1 MSFISSGQRSYAYLT
16 DGDGF
21 PTNIKYNYWKRYY
34 SDFTDFQ
41 LASRFGVRS
50 IALETVDSGEYFS
63 MHSTKGNFGWSGRD
77 GANNPNS
84 WNNARDGGF
93 QKGAINFIPL
103 TPKEAIQ
110 VYWNYRGVQC
120 SYSPSTINVNAQGAK
135 ARTTPAT
142 ICDAGNTINQ
152 IAPPYTRI
160 WQATTGN
167 SAVAIPSNSTG
178 SDRVIWRTGRRGG
191 SYYARASARCS
202 QRVFVP
208 YNNLIRMGKRGAVYD
223 YGFETL
229 FDSDV
234 FVSTAQDDEVI
245 SNYDSQIGNSAS
257 SNDAVLGS
265 VFYYPENEPAN
276 QFGEEFEYTMEKVN
290 ISGVPLILAQRILR
304 RREGVHYNKA
314 IRIEVNIT
322 DVFYEKI

>member
-1 MSFISSGQRSYAYLT
+1 MSFISSGQQSFAYLT

-34 SDFTDFQ
+34 PNLTDGQ
-41 LASRFGVRS
+41 LASLFGVRS
-50 IALETVDSGEYFS
+50 IAQETVDSGEYYS
-63 MHSTKGNFGWSGRD
+63 MHSTKGNFGWAGREGGD
-77 GANNPNS
+77 DPSS
-84 WNNARDGGF
+84 WNNARNGGF

-120 SYSPSTINVNAQGAK
+120 NYSPSTISVNAQGAK
-135 ARTTPAT
+135 AKTTPT
-142 ICDAGNTINQ
+142 SLCDGGNVINQ
-152 IAPPYTRI
+152 VAPPRDRI
-160 WQATTGN
+160 WKAASGM
-167 SAVAIPSNSTG
+167 SVVPISSNSTG

-191 SYYARASARCS
+191 SYYATANARCS

-229 FDSDV
+229 YDSDV
-234 FVSTAQDDEVI
+234 FASTGQDDERI
-245 SNYDSQIGNSAS
+245 SNYDSQLGQSGS
-257 SNDAVLGS
+257 GNDAVLGS
-265 VFYYPENEPAN
+265 VFYYPEDEPIN
-276 QFGEEFEYTMEKVN
+276 NFGEEFKYKMEKVN
-290 ISGVPLILAQRILR
+290 ISGVPLIFAQRIFTR
-304 RREGVHYNKA
+304 RSGVHSTKA
-314 IRIEVNIT
+314 INITVKIT